1 MVSKVQSQAP
11 VRLLSV
17 IEVAALLQV
26 PVKTLYQWRFRGE
39 GPIAMRIGRYLR
51 FDPRDVEAWVESR
64 KVR

>member
-51 FDPRDVEAWVESR
+51 FDPRDVDAWVESR

>member
-1 MVSKVQSQAP
+1 
-11 VRLLSV
+11 LLSV
-17 IEVAALLQV
+17 LEVAALLQV

-64 KVR
+64 KAR

>member
-1 MVSKVQSQAP
+1 MVNKSQSQAL

-17 IEVAALLQV
+17 SEVAALLQV
-26 PVKTLYQWRFRGE
+26 PARTLYQWRFRGE

>member
-1 MVSKVQSQAP
+1 VVSKVQSQAP

-51 FDPRDVEAWVESR
+51 FDPRDVDAWVESR